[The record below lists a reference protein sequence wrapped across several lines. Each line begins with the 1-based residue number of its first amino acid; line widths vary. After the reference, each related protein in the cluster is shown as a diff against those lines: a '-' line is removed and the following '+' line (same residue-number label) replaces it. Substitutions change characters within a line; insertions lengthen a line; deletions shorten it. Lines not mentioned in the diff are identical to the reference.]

1 MSQSSSISKS
11 ISLSKL
17 NISTNTDNVTI
28 GTQTLTELL
37 NKKDIVIGEGE
48 GNILVVNKS
57 NLNEI
62 TYSNKIETNQ
72 NDVVMNA
79 SVVPIENIKYSLGSN
94 DKKWKDL
101 YIGPGTINIAAPNE
115 KVSAT
120 LRADNNGKAF
130 AEFGFSTSEL
140 NIGGFEN
147 SSQIVGGWNITKS
160 GTQGTS
166 SFDLVAQEL
175 SETGTP
181 TGPSYSLINVGGQT
195 NLQVLTPS
203 QITTN
208 VNNYLSSGEIDN
220 KTYLR
225 LSSSTNVNITGLT
238 APTSSVYQLLYIVN
252 VGSNDITLQKLNGS
266 SLSNNR
272 FDFNKNIKLMS
283 KEGVTI
289 IYDDILKKWVSPGVQ
304 N

>member
-1 MSQSSSISKS
+1 MSVSSSLSKS

-48 GNILVVNKS
+48 GNILVVNKN

-72 NDVVMNA
+72 IEVVIDAN
-79 SVVPIENIKYSLGSN
+79 VVPIENIKYSLGSN

-101 YIGPGTINIAAPNE
+101 YVGPGTINIAAPNE
-115 KVSAT
+115 EVSAT
-120 LRADNNGKAF
+120 LRADNSAKTF
-130 AEFGFSTSEL
+130 AEYGFSTPEL
-140 NIGGFEN
+140 NVGGFETN
-147 SSQIVGGWNITKS
+147 SQIVGGWNITKS

-175 SETGTP
+175 SETGSP
-181 TGPSYSLINVGGQT
+181 TGPKYSLINERSQI

-203 QITTN
+203 PITTN
-208 VNNYLSSGEIDN
+208 VNNYLPSGDIDN
-220 KTYLR
+220 KSYLR
-225 LSSSTNVNITGLT
+225 LSSSSNVNITGLT

-252 VGSNDITLQKLNGS
+252 VGSNDITLKKLNGS
-266 SLSNNR
+266 SSTNNQ
-272 FDFNKNIKLMS
+272 FDFNKDIKLMS

-289 IYDDILKKWVSPGVQ
+289 IYDDTLKKWVSPGVQ